1 MSILNYF
8 RSWYYALFY
17 AATMGKT
24 ALDIYVFKQYL
35 FNSLE
40 NRTLYFGAFKEH
52 VRKFYRAER
61 GKIVITNLL
70 QHLKLS
76 FTVSNFLVLCE

>member
-8 RSWYYALFY
+8 KSWFYALFY

-24 ALDIYVFKQYL
+24 ALDIYEFKQYL

-52 VRKFYRAER
+52 DE
-61 GKIVITNLL
+61 IL
-70 QHLKLS
+70 
-76 FTVSNFLVLCE
+76 